1 MRAAMQVRA
10 SSIFREFG
18 VHIRGVI
25 IVLSDVDH
33 SGRSL
38 DQEIVFANVVS
49 TGSLYRRQIL
59 LKSGDGAIVIAHV
72 FVHGCATEDPC
83 FE

>member
-33 SGRSL
+33 SGRPL